1 MKKIIISIVIFTLF
15 NLVSPSSLFAQE
27 NKDTITTIQI
37 SNKFIYSTDH
47 FVFAD
52 LRYGYTKLGHN
63 FHTGF
68 NYKYR
73 YNIFKIGYSQTNN
86 FKSNTAKSIHF
97 NELSFI
103 YGWSFRKKN
112 FLFSAGFGMGGLW
125 GNSTTNQKDFDS
137 IHIDFDPQIKVKT
150 IGFPIEIN
158 FAFTPPPKLKTFS
171 SIGLAF
177 FGNFNNEKSYLGV
190 GLNLAIG
197 KVSPKLTEAQKKD
210 PLKDYYVPKSRREKW
225 YD

>member
-1 MKKIIISIVIFTLF
+1 MKNIISIL
-15 NLVSPSSLFAQE
+15 SLAFITWFCTPNVFAQE
-27 NKDTITTIQI
+27 NTDTTTIQVPTTFLY
-37 SNKFIYSTDH
+37 NTDH
-47 FVFAD
+47 FIFTD
-52 LRYGYTKLGHN
+52 LRYGYTKLGNN

-73 YNIFKIGYSQTNN
+73 YNIFKIGYSQINN
-86 FKSNTAKSIHF
+86 FRKDSLSNHI
-97 NELSFI
+97 NEVSFL

-112 FLFSAGFGMGGLW
+112 FLFSAVFGIGGVW
-125 GNSTTNQKDFDS
+125 GNAITNQKKVDE
-137 IHIDFDPQIKVKT
+137 IPIDFDPQIKIKT
-150 IGFPIEIN
+150 IGFPLEIN

-171 SIGLAF
+171 SIGLVF

-190 GLNLAIG
+190 GLNLAVG

-210 PLKDYYVPKSRREKW
+210 PLKDYYVPKERKQKW